1 MSVYTLFPYQD
12 EAIRKGLEVLMSE
25 KQRREVLVAPVAAG
39 KSIIIAEIVKRLP
52 NDYKIL
58 VLQPNKE
65 LTEQNVDKIEKLG
78 VKVAVY
84 SASLGRKELGRVTY
98 ATPGSVNVNEFKKFG
113 FNVALV
119 DEADF
124 SSKDGTSLKPNMEGI
139 GIKNVLGLTAT
150 PIYMQPTMDGSVLKI
165 MHRTRGAFFR
175 NICHV
180 VQIEEVRKEN
190 RWSELKYIEYEF
202 DSKGLILNS
211 TGADFTEESIITNY
225 VEAGTEDKILSI
237 VETLGEERAL
247 VFVPGIE
254 NVESL
259 YKTLEKNGV
268 SVGLV
273 HSKIGMK
280 DRAETLKSFRNKEIQ
295 VLINSLVLTCL
306 DSKTEL
312 LTKDGWKMYNEISYD
327 DEIAQYEEGEITFS
341 KPSNIHIDPEYDGN
355 FVSVSG
361 GLNNIRVTEDH
372 DVLCTSGRNLKFKKA
387 FAKDIVGKKRYI
399 PVSGISKPDNFKFE
413 NPYKLNCKDG
423 RFISYNSWVYRQKG
437 YSEEFAKL
445 KAEELLKQKKSL
457 YVKQPN
463 ELTLD
468 ECKFIGFF
476 VGDGCRHH
484 SHNKGKKDGIRYSLA
499 QSTKY
504 PKMNKWIEDVLQNI
518 GVGYSV
524 SHRKDTKDIILGNK
538 CNVSDHLVY
547 TLNLGTGGDGQKVE
561 STLFSLTPYL
571 HKNFPEYLSSL
582 NREQFF
588 AFMDGLFKADGT
600 HKDCNEYDGSAIV
613 TKYKFLADEI
623 QRVAVCRGFRCIVS
637 KHQRGENKPLYYVS
651 MSDKDRVQLVN
662 NRLELEES
670 KGKELVWCVT
680 MPKGTIV
687 TRREGRVSITGNCG
701 YDDPSL
707 ENLIDAFPTNSA
719 RVNYQKIGRIVR
731 VGKKVGKVHC
741 ISGNYEK
748 FGSIEDITF
757 EDIENY
763 GWGMFVKGLLVSGVP
778 MRENIKITREDL
790 KNGKVKTNKKKT
802 KNKRYSNYDFVY
814 QGNLMSETFAF
825 GKYFGKTFEYV
836 YERDKGYL
844 FWMYKQIKENKAFQ
858 EIKHRPIRNKVIELY
873 DKKLPF

>member
-52 NDYKIL
+52 SDYKIL

-78 VKVAVY
+78 IKVAVY

-98 ATPGSVNVNEFKKFG
+98 ATPGSVNVSEFKKFG

-124 SSKDGTSLKPNMEGI
+124 SSKDGTNLKPNMEGI

-175 NICHV
+175 SICHV

-259 YKTLEKNGV
+259 YKTLIKNGV

-280 DRAETLKSFRNKEIQ
+280 DRAETLKMFRNNEIQ
-295 VLINSLVLTCL
+295 VLINSLVL
-306 DSKTEL
+306 
-312 LTKDGWKMYNEISYD
+312 
-327 DEIAQYEEGEITFS
+327 
-341 KPSNIHIDPEYDGN
+341 
-355 FVSVSG
+355 
-361 GLNNIRVTEDH
+361 
-372 DVLCTSGRNLKFKKA
+372 
-387 FAKDIVGKKRYI
+387 
-399 PVSGISKPDNFKFE
+399 
-413 NPYKLNCKDG
+413 
-423 RFISYNSWVYRQKG
+423 
-437 YSEEFAKL
+437 
-445 KAEELLKQKKSL
+445 
-457 YVKQPN
+457 
-463 ELTLD
+463 
-468 ECKFIGFF
+468 
-476 VGDGCRHH
+476 
-484 SHNKGKKDGIRYSLA
+484 LA
-499 QSTKY
+499 
-504 PKMNKWIEDVLQNI
+504 
-518 GVGYSV
+518 
-524 SHRKDTKDIILGNK
+524 
-538 CNVSDHLVY
+538 
-547 TLNLGTGGDGQKVE
+547 
-561 STLFSLTPYL
+561 
-571 HKNFPEYLSSL
+571 
-582 NREQFF
+582 
-588 AFMDGLFKADGT
+588 
-600 HKDCNEYDGSAIV
+600 
-613 TKYKFLADEI
+613 
-623 QRVAVCRGFRCIVS
+623 
-637 KHQRGENKPLYYVS
+637 
-651 MSDKDRVQLVN
+651 
-662 NRLELEES
+662 
-670 KGKELVWCVT
+670 
-680 MPKGTIV
+680 
-687 TRREGRVSITGNCG
+687 G

-719 RVNYQKIGRIVR
+719 RINYQKIGRIVR

-757 EDIENY
+757 EDVENY

-790 KNGKVKTNKKKT
+790 KNGKVKTNKNKT